1 MDTIAAIATSS
12 GIGSIA
18 IVRVSG
24 PNALLLAIQLS
35 RKETLMPR
43 VATLS
48 FLYNTKNELID
59 QAIIVYFK
67 GPHSFT
73 AEDVVEFQCHGGSVV
88 AHMLLQT
95 LLDMGVRL
103 ANPGEFSKRAFL
115 NGRIDLSEAE
125 AIAALIE
132 TKSVD
137 AAKMLTRQLKGEL
150 KDFVLHVRSLL
161 IEILAF
167 VEVNIDYAEEDLPAD
182 MLLSIKNKLC
192 DLSEELAKT
201 YESSKRRSGLMNGFK
216 IAIVGKPNVGKSS
229 LLNAL
234 LNYDRAIISDIA
246 GTTRD
251 TIEEELRI
259 GSHLV
264 KIVDTAGIREANDSI
279 EKIGIERSIAAI
291 EESEIVIAM
300 FDNSRITE
308 REDEEM
314 VSILEKFAGEKHI
327 INVLNKA
334 DLPKLFDHSIL
345 GNVDTLLLSCFRN
358 TKSLIHKIELI
369 LDATSHEDTVML
381 TSSRQLDAVYRAYI
395 NTQDASELLSE
406 GQLELFAYHINVAI
420 ESISSITS
428 AFERDEILDKM
439 FSNFCL
445 GK

>member
-1 MDTIAAIATSS
+1 MDTIAAIATSA

-24 PNALLLAIQLS
+24 PDALALALKLS
-35 RKETLMPR
+35 KKETLTPR
-43 VATLS
+43 LATLS
-48 FLYNTKNELID
+48 FLHDKLNDAID
-59 QAIIVYFK
+59 QAIVIYFK
-67 GPHSFT
+67 APHSFT

-88 AHMLLQT
+88 AGLVLET
-95 LLDMGVRL
+95 LLHHGARL

-150 KDFVLHVRSLL
+150 RDFVGHVRELL

-167 VEVNIDYAEEDLPAD
+167 VEVNIDYAEEDLPLD
-182 MLLSIKNKLC
+182 MIEKIKDKL
-192 DLSEELAKT
+192 DVLAKELFKT
-201 YESSKRRSGLMNGFK
+201 YESSKRRQGLINGFK

-229 LLNAL
+229 LLNNL
-234 LNYDRAIISDIA
+234 LSYDRAIISDIA

-264 KIVDTAGIREANDSI
+264 RIVDTAGIRQANDVI

-300 FDNSRITE
+300 FDNSKPCDH
-308 REDEEM
+308 EDEEM
-314 VSILEKFAGEKHI
+314 LSLLQKYTSSKQILT
-327 INVLNKA
+327 VLNKI
-334 DLPKLFDHSIL
+334 DLPKHFDTQHLDQDFIALSCQTHSRELTDKLEIIL
-345 GNVDTLLLSCFRN
+345 DQTAVEDTL
-358 TKSLIHKIELI
+358 
-369 LDATSHEDTVML
+369 ML
-381 TSSRQLDAVYRAYI
+381 TSMRQIDAVKQAYE
-395 NTQDASELLSE
+395 NVQNSYKLLGE
-406 GQLELFAYHINVAI
+406 GELELFAFHINEAI
-420 ESISSITS
+420 SSISSITI
-428 AFERDEILDKM
+428 AFERDEILEKM

>member
-1 MDTIAAIATSS
+1 M
-12 GIGSIA
+12 
-18 IVRVSG
+18 
-24 PNALLLAIQLS
+24 LAQKLTF
-35 RKETLMPR
+35 KETLIPR

-48 FLYNTKNELID
+48 FLHDAQGSAID
-59 QAIIVYFK
+59 QAIVIYYK

-88 AHMLLQT
+88 AQLVLET
-95 LLDMGVRL
+95 LLHHGARL

-150 KDFVLHVRSLL
+150 RHFVFDVRELL
-161 IEILAF
+161 IETLAF
-167 VEVNIDYAEEDLPAD
+167 VEVNIDYAEEDLPLD
-182 MLLSIKNKLC
+182 MIEKINTKLIV
-192 DLSEELAKT
+192 LAENLQKT
-201 YESSKRRSGLMNGFK
+201 YTSSQRRQGLMNGFK

-229 LLNAL
+229 LLNTL

-259 GSHLV
+259 GTHLV
-264 KIVDTAGIREANDSI
+264 RIVDTAGIREAHDTI
-279 EKIGIERSIAAI
+279 EKIGIERSILAI

-300 FDNSRITE
+300 FDNSKVFDA
-308 REDEEM
+308 EDQE
-314 VSILEKFAGEKHI
+314 ILSLIKRYEDQKQI
-327 INVLNKA
+327 IKVLNKV
-334 DLPKLFDHSIL
+334 DLPQSFDEQVL
-345 GNVDTLLLSCFRN
+345 GNEFLSLTCK
-358 TKSLIHKIELI
+358 TSSDALIEKLTSL
-369 LDATSHEDTVML
+369 LDATAHEDSVML
-381 TSSRQLDAVYRAYI
+381 TSTRQIDAVKKAYY
-395 NTQDASELLSE
+395 NVHQASMLLRE
-406 GQLELFAYHINVAI
+406 GALELFAFHIN
-420 ESISSITS
+420 ESIQAISSITT
-428 AFERDEILDKM
+428 AFERDEILEKM